1 MNKNLLAF
9 GGTAFLLVTAGA
21 VGQASMP
28 GAGVEPDGLAAGSV
42 ATCSLPAHYAPL
54 IEVTVTITV
63 TPDAGVVAQ
72 AIQDAPP
79 AGWTVRAASITEG
92 GIWDGATGRVKWGP
106 FFDNT
111 ARTLQY
117 AVTPPAGATGTAVFV
132 GTASFDGVNQA
143 IGGSRTI
150 TPIPPTPVITWAN
163 PSSIVYGTLLS
174 ATQLNASA
182 SVPGE
187 FVYTPG
193 AGTKLNAGVGQT
205 LLATF
210 TPTDTTNYSTASK
223 TVTIDV
229 TKAAPVITWANP
241 SSIVYGTLLS
251 ATQLNASAS
260 VPGELVYTPG
270 AGIQLTAGVGQTL
283 LATFTPTETTNYS
296 TATKTV
302 SIDVTKATPVITWAN
317 PAAITCGMALCQV
330 QLNATA
336 NAAGSFLYEPPLWTV
351 LNAGVGQTLSV
362 TFTPTDTT
370 NYLPATKSVTID
382 VTKATPVITWANPAA
397 ITRGTALSGVQL
409 NATASVAGVLV
420 YTPVSGTVL
429 AVGTHTLSTT
439 LTPTDTAN
447 YTTATKTVTI
457 DVTSGANPPAFTD
470 DPLQPGV
477 TPAKVVHL
485 TELRQ
490 AINTLRAQFNLGSF
504 AWTDATL
511 LPGVTAIKA
520 VHLVE
525 LRAALDAVYV
535 AAGRL
540 VPTYTHT
547 TVTGG
552 ATVITALDIAELRA
566 AVLAIW

>member
-193 AGTKLNAGVGQT
+193 AGTKLN
-205 LLATF
+205 
-210 TPTDTTNYSTASK
+210 
-223 TVTIDV
+223 
-229 TKAAPVITWANP
+229 
-241 SSIVYGTLLS
+241 
-251 ATQLNASAS
+251 
-260 VPGELVYTPG
+260 
-270 AGIQLTAGVGQTL
+270 AGVGQTL

>member
-9 GGTAFLLVTAGA
+9 SGIAFLLVTAGA

-28 GAGVEPDGLAAGSV
+28 GAGVEPNGLAAGSV

-92 GIWDGATGRVKWGP
+92 GIWDGVTGRVKWGP

-163 PSSIVYGTLLS
+163 PASIVYGTLLTD
-174 ATQLNASA
+174 TQLNATA
-182 SVPGE
+182 SVVGV
-187 FVYTPG
+187 FDYTPK
-193 AGTKLNAGVGQT
+193 AGTKLNAGAGQI
-205 LLATF
+205 LSVTF
-210 TPTDTTNYSTASK
+210 TPAD
-223 TVTIDV
+223 
-229 TKAAPVITWANP
+229 
-241 SSIVYGTLLS
+241 
-251 ATQLNASAS
+251 
-260 VPGELVYTPG
+260 
-270 AGIQLTAGVGQTL
+270 
-283 LATFTPTETTNYS
+283 TTNYS
-296 TATKTV
+296 TATKT
-302 SIDVTKATPVITWAN
+302 
-317 PAAITCGMALCQV
+317 
-330 QLNATA
+330 
-336 NAAGSFLYEPPLWTV
+336 
-351 LNAGVGQTLSV
+351 
-362 TFTPTDTT
+362 
-370 NYLPATKSVTID
+370 VTID

-397 ITRGTALSGVQL
+397 ITHGTALSGVQL
-409 NATASVAGVLV
+409 NATGSVAGVLV

-447 YTTATKTVTI
+447 HTTATKTVTI